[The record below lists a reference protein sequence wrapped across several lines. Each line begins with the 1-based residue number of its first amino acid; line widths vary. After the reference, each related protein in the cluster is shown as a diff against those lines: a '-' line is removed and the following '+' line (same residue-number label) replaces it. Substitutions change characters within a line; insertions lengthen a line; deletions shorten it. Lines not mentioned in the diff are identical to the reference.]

1 MSKNNV
7 YRLQGLS
14 CANCAAKFEKN
25 IRSIDTVANAH
36 VNFGAAKVSVEG
48 DVTIQQLEK
57 AGAFD
62 NIKVYPETESVQQE
76 TSFFKRKEN
85 IFVLISSV
93 FLLAGIIMQMSIGK
107 ESPFT
112 IGAYLAAIAI
122 GGFHLFI
129 AGFKNLFRFYFDMKT
144 LMTIAIIGAAIIG
157 EWMEGAIVVLLFA
170 ISEALESYSINKARK
185 SLQALIDIAPKNAS
199 IRRGD
204 NIVQLHVDDIEVD
217 DIMIIKP
224 GEKIAMDGEIISG
237 TSAVNQAAITG
248 ESIPVTKHTDDE
260 VFAGT
265 INGEGSLEIRV
276 SKLAKDTT
284 LAKIVHLVEE
294 AQAEKAPAQHFVD
307 RFATYYTPAIM
318 IIALLV
324 ATIPPLLFG
333 ADWSHFIYLGLATLV
348 VGCPC
353 ALVVSTPV
361 AIITAIGTAARHGV
375 LIKGGVHLEET
386 GRIQAI
392 AFDKTGTLTNGMPA
406 VTDIITLS
414 ETPEEE
420 TLKIAS
426 AIEAYSQHPIA
437 SAILRETKKRDISSY
452 KAEQFQS
459 LTGKGATA
467 IVNGDRYFI
476 GNDKL
481 FVEEFS
487 FSSNVEEQM
496 NTLQTA
502 GKTAMILGTKEEA
515 IAIIAV
521 ADKVREKSRTVV
533 EKLKALGIKH
543 TFMLTGDNERTAKKI
558 ANEVG
563 IENVKANLL
572 PEEKLSII
580 EEIQSEHEH
589 VAMVGDGINDA
600 PALANANVGI
610 AMGGAGTDVALET
623 AHVTLMEDDLGKLPF
638 TISLSRRAVSI
649 IKQNISFAL
658 GLKIIA
664 LLLLIPGW
672 LTLWIAIIADVGATL
687 LVVFNAMRLMDSNFK

>member
-1 MSKNNV
+1 
-7 YRLQGLS
+7 
-14 CANCAAKFEKN
+14 
-25 IRSIDTVANAH
+25 
-36 VNFGAAKVSVEG
+36 
-48 DVTIQQLEK
+48 
-57 AGAFD
+57 
-62 NIKVYPETESVQQE
+62 
-76 TSFFKRKEN
+76 
-85 IFVLISSV
+85 
-93 FLLAGIIMQMSIGK
+93 
-107 ESPFT
+107 
-112 IGAYLAAIAI
+112 
-122 GGFHLFI
+122 
-129 AGFKNLFRFYFDMKT
+129 
-144 LMTIAIIGAAIIG
+144 
-157 EWMEGAIVVLLFA
+157 
-170 ISEALESYSINKARK
+170 
-185 SLQALIDIAPKNAS
+185 
-199 IRRGD
+199 
-204 NIVQLHVDDIEVD
+204 
-217 DIMIIKP
+217 
-224 GEKIAMDGEIISG
+224 SG

-307 RFATYYTPAIM
+307 RFATYYSPAIM

-533 EKLKALGIKH
+533 DKLKALGIKH

-658 GLKIIA
+658 
-664 LLLLIPGW
+664 
-672 LTLWIAIIADVGATL
+672 
-687 LVVFNAMRLMDSNFK
+687 

>member
-1 MSKNNV
+1 
-7 YRLQGLS
+7 
-14 CANCAAKFEKN
+14 
-25 IRSIDTVANAH
+25 
-36 VNFGAAKVSVEG
+36 
-48 DVTIQQLEK
+48 
-57 AGAFD
+57 
-62 NIKVYPETESVQQE
+62 
-76 TSFFKRKEN
+76 

-144 LMTIAIIGAAIIG
+144 LMTIAIIGAPIIG

-185 SLQALIDIAPKNAS
+185 SLQALIDIAPKLPS
-199 IRRGD
+199 ISRGD

-307 RFATYYTPAIM
+307 RFATYYSPAIM

-487 FSSNVEEQM
+487 FSDR
-496 NTLQTA
+496 
-502 GKTAMILGTKEEA
+502 K
-515 IAIIAV
+515 
-521 ADKVREKSRTVV
+521 R
-533 EKLKALGIKH
+533 
-543 TFMLTGDNERTAKKI
+543 
-558 ANEVG
+558 
-563 IENVKANLL
+563 
-572 PEEKLSII
+572 
-580 EEIQSEHEH
+580 
-589 VAMVGDGINDA
+589 
-600 PALANANVGI
+600 
-610 AMGGAGTDVALET
+610 
-623 AHVTLMEDDLGKLPF
+623 
-638 TISLSRRAVSI
+638 
-649 IKQNISFAL
+649 
-658 GLKIIA
+658 
-664 LLLLIPGW
+664 
-672 LTLWIAIIADVGATL
+672 
-687 LVVFNAMRLMDSNFK
+687 